1 METNE
6 NMALEVIETTE
17 VMDTAEEIVN
27 ASSGN
32 LLKTTAGIGLV
43 VLGGVVAYKYLYK
56 PMRAKFIAKKET
68 QENETVGD
76 DEIDDTTESDVEEV
90 TSEEEQ

>member
-6 NMALEVIETTE
+6 KMALEVIETTE
-17 VMDTAEEIVN
+17 VMEATEEIVN

-32 LLKTTAGIGLV
+32 LLKATAGVGLV

-56 PMRAKFIAKKET
+56 PMKAKFEAKTET
-68 QENETVGD
+68 QENETVVD
-76 DEIDDTTESDVEEV
+76 DEIVDTIESDIEEV